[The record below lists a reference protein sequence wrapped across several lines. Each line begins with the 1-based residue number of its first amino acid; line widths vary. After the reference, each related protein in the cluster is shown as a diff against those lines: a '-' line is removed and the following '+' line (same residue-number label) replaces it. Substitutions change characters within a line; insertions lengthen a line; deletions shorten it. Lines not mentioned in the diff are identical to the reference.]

1 MTDGEGWPNDRLS
14 DQRSGSFLSYYF
26 IFAMERTDASP
37 RSLRWRIGGSR
48 ARRKSHGGASKPLW
62 RLVAPC
68 FPVFSTFSRMF
79 QTCRDSSFIVSYL
92 LLWALWLHLLRVGI
106 YLKLLRNWSFFR
118 EYFLTSE
125 RGVEI
130 KKINLGISFSVSIL
144 KIFSFSNTLNLI
156 HV

>member
-62 RLVAPC
+62 WLVAPC
-68 FPVFSTFSRMF
+68 FPVLENVSDLSRF
-79 QTCRDSSFIVSYL
+79 VFHCFVFIT
-92 LLWALWLHLLRVGI
+92 LWVLWLHLLRVGI